1 MHWYANIEIYRKET
15 MTYFQNKDK
24 NLTDDEWNEMNALRT
39 VMNQN
44 PAALHPDK
52 MEQFTE
58 YLIRSMRGTDQ

>member
-1 MHWYANIEIYRKET
+1 

>member
-1 MHWYANIEIYRKET
+1 
-15 MTYFQNKDK
+15 MTYFQDKDK
-24 NLTDDEWNEMNALRT
+24 NLTDDEWNEMNALRK

-58 YLIRSMRGTDQ
+58 YLIRSMRETEE

>member
-1 MHWYANIEIYRKET
+1 

-24 NLTDDEWNEMNALRT
+24 NLTDDEWNEMNALRM
-39 VMNQN
+39 VMNDN

-58 YLIRSMRGTDQ
+58 YLIRSMRGTDE